1 MIDRNVEFPNRF
13 RMTLVPGTDDI
24 YEVVPAPGD
33 VIAAGDTFSK
43 VNMLPDSIPALLGL
57 KMANPQV
64 KDALNVLA
72 NVGNLHVWERVQDG
86 VTDYLTSTDRNA
98 YTDGTVG
105 NTTITYLGQLGGG
118 ARIEVV
124 SYVGTGTYGVNNPCS
139 ITADFKIKAVL
150 YVAEMRDGRLIPGS
164 ASYYDTDSMFSDI
177 LTTNFIVG
185 KGLYCGEPGY
195 YNRGYGKKSADG
207 KTFYWYSSKDAES
220 QLNYSSSTY
229 FLVVI
234 S

>member
-1 MIDRNVEFPNRF
+1 MASNTSNLGLLKKDPLTDGKDTFNIRTMLNDNWDKIDEFAGKTIPISRG
-13 RMTLVPGTDDI
+13 GTGATTA
-24 YEVVPAPGD
+24 EQALANLGG
-33 VIAAGDTFSK
+33 IAAG
-43 VNMLPDSIPALLGL
+43 A
-57 KMANPQV
+57 
-64 KDALNVLA
+64 
-72 NVGNLHVWERVQDG
+72 VGNLHVWERVQDG

-195 YNRGYGKKSADG
+195 YNIGYGKKSADG